1 MFFKFILFFLLTHL
15 SLSSTIE
22 MVNATKIINYKQC
35 SDISKGTNFSISL
48 TETHSKFI
56 NCSILKDTILL
67 LSVNQNETKP
77 IPTICEYNTYLNLID
92 CYSTI
97 YYNNYIGPFK
107 IIVDNEVDTFFKCE
121 NDFMLYFN
129 KFHFND
135 KIGHSLIKDPGIP
148 FIFNNFINYSI
159 SENGFFNANFSRELN
174 EKILPKFISS
184 NKEIKCEKSNNK
196 EIKCNIIKKEF
207 EVRKNENISKYNLSV
222 FDVCNIEYDGIENS
236 FFEVCDHYF
245 IKINYFLLLFVLFI

>member
-1 MFFKFILFFLLTHL
+1 MFFKFILSFLLTHL

-135 KIGHSLIKDPGIP
+135 KIGHFLIKDPGIP

-196 EIKCNIIKKEF
+196 EIKCNVIKKEF

>member
-196 EIKCNIIKKEF
+196 EIKCNVIKKEF

>member
-1 MFFKFILFFLLTHL
+1 MFFKFILSFLLTHL

-135 KIGHSLIKDPGIP
+135 KIGHSLIKDPGI
-148 FIFNNFINYSI
+148 IFNNFINYSI